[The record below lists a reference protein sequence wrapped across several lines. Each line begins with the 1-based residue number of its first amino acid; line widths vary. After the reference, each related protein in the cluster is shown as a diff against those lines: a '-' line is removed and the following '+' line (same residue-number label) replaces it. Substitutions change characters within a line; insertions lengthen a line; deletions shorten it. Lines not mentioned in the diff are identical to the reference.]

1 MKTAAGLDIRN
12 TRLEM
17 TKPEKF
23 WSVTIVTVQSLIR
36 MGLSKVIA
44 KPEKIFI
51 YFAFGSSYHFVAP
64 GGFYNQIPDGD

>member
-1 MKTAAGLDIRN
+1 MKTAAELDIRN

-23 WSVTIVTVQSLIR
+23 WSVTILIVQSLIPR
-36 MGLSKVIA
+36 GLSKVIA
-44 KPEKIFI
+44 KPEKVFI

-64 GGFYNQIPDGD
+64 GVFYNQSSDGN